1 MPGNAEQGRRDLHA
15 DADLAF
21 QIRTWRVQRVGWALC
36 VILLAAAALGAF
48 GAGVFS
54 STTAGS
60 PAAGLWAEYARFV
73 RGFAPS
79 ELIVHVD
86 RRLVAGDRVNIVL
99 GGDYVGAAELLSLL
113 PPAASAGA
121 SPDGA
126 VIAFEAAGGPG
137 ELRFVLQIRF
147 TRPGPVAGRVGLQGA
162 PPLETRHW
170 VYP

>member
-1 MPGNAEQGRRDLHA
+1 MPGNAEQGRRDLHV

-21 QIRTWRVQRVGWALC
+21 QKRSWRVQRIGWAVC
-36 VILLAAAALGAF
+36 AILLAAAALGFF
-48 GAGVFS
+48 GAGAFS
-54 STTAGS
+54 TTTAGS
-60 PAAGLWAEYARFV
+60 PAAGFWVEYERFV

-99 GGDYVGAAELLSLL
+99 GGDYVRAVELRTLL

-126 VIAFEAAGGPG
+126 VIAFDAVGGPG
-137 ELRFVLQIRF
+137 ELRFVFQIRF
-147 TRPGPVAGRVGLQGA
+147 SRPGPAAGRVGLQGA
-162 PPLETRHW
+162 PALETRHW